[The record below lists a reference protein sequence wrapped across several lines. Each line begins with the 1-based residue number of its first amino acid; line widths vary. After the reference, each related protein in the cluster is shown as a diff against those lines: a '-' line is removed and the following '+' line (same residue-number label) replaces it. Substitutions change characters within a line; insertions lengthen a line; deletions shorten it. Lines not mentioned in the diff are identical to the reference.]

1 MPSPHPIE
9 LRLAAVAAIERG
21 EGTLE
26 EVAEQFGIGKRTL
39 STWLARQRDGV
50 PLEPSARGGGNFST
64 VDIKRLL
71 ALVAATRDA
80 TTDELTRA
88 YNAKLA
94 KKGRVHRSSI
104 LRALKREGFVFKKNV
119 RGPQSKTAPKS
130 G

>member
-1 MPSPHPIE
+1 MPSPHPTE

-21 EGTLE
+21 EGTLD

-39 STWLARQRDGV
+39 CTWLARQRDGA
-50 PLEPSARGGGNFST
+50 PLEPAARGGGNFST

-71 ALVAATRDA
+71 ALVVATRDA

-88 YNAKLA
+88 YNASRA
-94 KKGRVHRSSI
+94 KKDRVHRSSI

-119 RGPQSKTAPKS
+119 RGPQSRTAPKS